1 MVVFFAGAGASASS
15 AAASAQ
21 AIDCRRRLLRWA
33 VKIVDDGAPGGGGGE
48 EALVLAATLC
58 LMVCVGA
65 LCPWLGCDD
74 ARVSPHACVHAV
86 TVHAVTVAI
95 TATRVPALAPSP
107 SPCPMPPPS
116 LFFPLLFFFLVS
128 HVHVLPPIGSFPF
141 LQ

>member
-1 MVVFFAGAGASASS
+1 
-15 AAASAQ
+15 
-21 AIDCRRRLLRWA
+21 
-33 VKIVDDGAPGGGGGE
+33 
-48 EALVLAATLC
+48 VLAATLC

-65 LCPWLGCDD
+65 LCPWLGCYD

-116 LFFPLLFFFLVS
+116 LFFPFFF
-128 HVHVLPPIGSFPF
+128 SFLSPTYTCYPQLAAF
-141 LQ
+141 RSCSSSSAAAR